1 MPFWTLKKA
10 YDSVPIDIV
19 LMKIHHLGSRGKC
32 YNFIENLYL
41 SSKACVRV
49 DGQLLESF
57 NIKKGVCQGCPLS
70 PILFNLFIND
80 IFNNCNKYGISIG
93 DKRCCGGLFA

>member
-1 MPFWTLKKA
+1 
-10 YDSVPIDIV
+10 
-19 LMKIHHLGSRGKC
+19 MKIHHIGIRGKY

-49 DGQLLESF
+49 DRQLSESF
-57 NIKKGVCQGCPLS
+57 NIKKGVRQGCPLS

-80 IFNNCNKYGISIG
+80 IFNNCDKHGISIV
-93 DKRCCGGLFA
+93 DKRCCGSLFADDIMLCASTISQHKK